1 MEDNQS
7 VSQRWDNYQPSK
19 TLWFWSL
26 VGAAVLTMI
35 VGFTAGGWTTGG
47 TALKMAQTSAR
58 DARAE
63 LVANLCVEKF
73 VSAADASQNL
83 AKLKETSS
91 YQRDSFI
98 TDGGWINLAGIKRK
112 APGAADLCAEKLAAM
127 DAIPARNVSPAQTSG

>member
-1 MEDNQS
+1 MENNRT
-7 VSQRWDNYQPSK
+7 VSQRWDDYRPSK
-19 TLWFWSL
+19 TLWFWSMA
-26 VGAAVLTMI
+26 GAAILTMV
-35 VGFTAGGWTTGG
+35 VGFTEGGWTTGG
-47 TALKMAQTSAR
+47 TAVQMAQTSAR

-98 TDGGWINLAGIKRK
+98 TDGGWINLAGMKNK
-112 APGAADLCAEKLAAM
+112 APGAANLCADKLAAM
-127 DAIPARNVSPAQTSG
+127 DAVPVRNVSPAKTNG